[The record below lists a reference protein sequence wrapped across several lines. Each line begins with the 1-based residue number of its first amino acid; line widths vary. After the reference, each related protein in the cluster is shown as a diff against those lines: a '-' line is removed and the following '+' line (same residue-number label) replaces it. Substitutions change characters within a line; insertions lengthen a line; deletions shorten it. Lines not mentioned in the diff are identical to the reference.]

1 MADKAIIALTS
12 KNMDCVL
19 LVIIFSNFNRI
30 GVFWHASFAI
40 NRGHMLTPK
49 IGKTR

>member
-12 KNMDCVL
+12 KNMDGVL
-19 LVIIFSNFNRI
+19 LVIIFANCNRI

-40 NRGHMLTPK
+40 NRGAYVDTK
-49 IGKTR
+49 NWED